1 MRNKR
6 YKINQSMLS
15 TRIAFT
21 LMILTI
27 FITGR
32 NIPLPLV
39 DVEQSINESPFF
51 ETISISTGGDIANL
65 SIFVLGIGPYM
76 STMIIWRFITLG
88 NFIDE
93 RKIPRRIVDRWKNI
107 LTLIIAVIQS
117 LGILSNVHFNQ
128 QISFFGNNWLVL
140 TVTSLFSV
148 AGTFF
153 LIWLGNKNALFGF
166 GNTTIIILAG
176 IILRWFDFLKEL
188 FYIDITIFSEIQLQ
202 FLLFLGIWVVFIF
215 ITSIFVELSEQRLP
229 LHRITIS
236 GQFANDSYLPIK
248 LNPAGGL
255 PIMYA
260 LTVMS
265 LPQYLFQALTLIIPD
280 NEVLQYLILHLQ
292 MSDPFGVMIYACL
305 IFGLG
310 IGFAYINISPSDLAE
325 SLQKSG
331 DYISNI
337 PSGKPTYNYLTKKI
351 GRMAFV
357 GATWLATATVV
368 PWIIGLLEPSL
379 SQVSTL
385 VANVVILVSIA
396 VTIIQE
402 IQTVYIRKQYKS
414 IL

>member
-1 MRNKR
+1 
-6 YKINQSMLS
+6 MLS

>member
-15 TRIAFT
+15 TRITFT

-27 FITGR
+27 FIIGR

-39 DVEQSINESPFF
+39 NVEQSTNESQFF
-51 ETISISTGGDIANL
+51 ETISMATGGDIANL
-65 SIFVLGIGPYM
+65 SIFVLGLGPYM
-76 STMIIWRFITLG
+76 STMILWRFITLG

-93 RKIPRRIVDRWKNI
+93 RKIPRRTVDRWKNI

-117 LGILSNVHFNQ
+117 LGILSNLRFNQ
-128 QISFFGNNWLVL
+128 QLSILNNYWLVL
-140 TVTSLFSV
+140 MVTSLFSV
-148 AGTFF
+148 AGTFL

-188 FYIDITIFSEIQLQ
+188 FYLDTTMFSENQLRL
-202 FLLFLGIWVVFIF
+202 LLFLGCWVVFIF
-215 ITSIFVELSEQRLP
+215 ISSIFVEITEQRLP

-265 LPQYLFQALTLIIPD
+265 LPQYLFQALTLIIPE
-280 NEVLQYLILHLQ
+280 NEVLQYLMLHLQ
-292 MSDPFGVMIYACL
+292 MNDPLGVIIYSCL

-310 IGFAYINISPSDLAE
+310 IGFAYVNISPSNLAE
-325 SLQKSG
+325 NLQKSG

-337 PSGKPTYNYLTKKI
+337 PSGKPTYNFLSNKI
-351 GRMAFV
+351 GKMAFV
-357 GATWLATATVV
+357 GVAWMVIATAV
-368 PWIIGLLEPSL
+368 PWIIGLLDPSL

-396 VTIIQE
+396 ITIIQE

>member
-1 MRNKR
+1 
-6 YKINQSMLS
+6 MLS
-15 TRIAFT
+15 TRITFT

-27 FITGR
+27 FIIGR

-39 DVEQSINESPFF
+39 NVEQSTNESQFF
-51 ETISISTGGDIANL
+51 ETISMATGGDIANL
-65 SIFVLGIGPYM
+65 SIFVLGLGPYM
-76 STMIIWRFITLG
+76 STMILWRFITLG

-93 RKIPRRIVDRWKNI
+93 RKIPRRTVDRWKNI

-117 LGILSNVHFNQ
+117 LGILSNLRFNQ
-128 QISFFGNNWLVL
+128 QLSILNNYWLVL
-140 TVTSLFSV
+140 MVTSLFSV
-148 AGTFF
+148 AGTFL

-188 FYIDITIFSEIQLQ
+188 FYLDTTMFSENQLRL
-202 FLLFLGIWVVFIF
+202 LLFLGCWVVFIF
-215 ITSIFVELSEQRLP
+215 ISSIFVEITEQRLP

-265 LPQYLFQALTLIIPD
+265 LPQYLFQALTLIIPE
-280 NEVLQYLILHLQ
+280 NEVLQYLMLHLQ
-292 MSDPFGVMIYACL
+292 MNDPLGVIIYSCL

-310 IGFAYINISPSDLAE
+310 IGFAYVNISPSNLAE
-325 SLQKSG
+325 NLQKSG

-337 PSGKPTYNYLTKKI
+337 PSGKPTYNFLSNKI
-351 GRMAFV
+351 GKMAFV
-357 GATWLATATVV
+357 GVAWMVIATAV
-368 PWIIGLLEPSL
+368 PWIIGLLDPSL

-396 VTIIQE
+396 ITIIQE

>member
-1 MRNKR
+1 
-6 YKINQSMLS
+6 MLS
-15 TRIAFT
+15 TRITFT

-27 FITGR
+27 FIIGR

-39 DVEQSINESPFF
+39 NVEQSTNESQFF
-51 ETISISTGGDIANL
+51 ETISMATGGDIANL
-65 SIFVLGIGPYM
+65 SIFVLGLGPYM
-76 STMIIWRFITLG
+76 STMILWRFITLG

-93 RKIPRRIVDRWKNI
+93 RKIPRRTVDRWKNI

-117 LGILSNVHFNQ
+117 LGILSNLRFNQ
-128 QISFFGNNWLVL
+128 QLSILNNYWLVL
-140 TVTSLFSV
+140 MVTSLFSV
-148 AGTFF
+148 AGTFL

-188 FYIDITIFSEIQLQ
+188 FYLDTTMFSENQLRL
-202 FLLFLGIWVVFIF
+202 LLFLGCWVVFIF
-215 ITSIFVELSEQRLP
+215 ISSIFVEITEQRLP

-265 LPQYLFQALTLIIPD
+265 LPQYLFQALTLIIPE
-280 NEVLQYLILHLQ
+280 NEVLQYLMLHLQ
-292 MSDPFGVMIYACL
+292 MNDPLGVIIYSCL

-310 IGFAYINISPSDLAE
+310 IGFAYVNISPSDLAE
-325 SLQKSG
+325 NLQKSG

-337 PSGKPTYNYLTKKI
+337 PSGKPTYNFLSNKI
-351 GRMAFV
+351 GKMAFV
-357 GATWLATATVV
+357 GVAWMVIATAV
-368 PWIIGLLEPSL
+368 PWIIGLLDPSL

-396 VTIIQE
+396 ITIIQE

>member
-1 MRNKR
+1 MRNTSHR
-6 YKINQSMLS
+6 INQSMLS
-15 TRIAFT
+15 TRITFT
-21 LMILTI
+21 LIILTI
-27 FITGR
+27 FIIGR

-39 DVEQSINESPFF
+39 DVEQSTNESQLF
-51 ETISISTGGDIANL
+51 ETISMATGGDIANL
-65 SIFVLGIGPYM
+65 SVFVLGIGPYM
-76 STMIIWRFITLG
+76 STMILWRFITLG
-88 NFIDE
+88 DFIDE
-93 RKIPRRIVDRWKNI
+93 RKMPSRIVDRWKNI

-128 QISFFGNNWLVL
+128 QISFLNNYWIAL

-176 IILRWFDFLKEL
+176 IILSWIDFIKEL
-188 FYIDITIFSEIQLQ
+188 FYIDTTMFSEIQLQ
-202 FLLFLGIWVVFIF
+202 LLLFLGCWVVFIF
-215 ITSIFVELSEQRLP
+215 ITSTLVEMSEQRLP

-236 GQFANDSYLPIK
+236 GQFANDTYLPIK

-292 MSDPFGVMIYACL
+292 MNDPLGVMIYACL

-310 IGFAYINISPSDLAE
+310 IGFAFVNISPRDLAE
-325 SLQKSG
+325 NLQKSG

-337 PSGKPTYNYLTKKI
+337 SSGKPTYNYLTKKV

-357 GATWLATATVV
+357 GATWLAIATVI

-396 VTIIQE
+396 ITIIQE

>member
-15 TRIAFT
+15 TRITFT

-27 FITGR
+27 FIIGR

-39 DVEQSINESPFF
+39 NVEQSTNESQFF
-51 ETISISTGGDIANL
+51 ETISMATGGDIANL
-65 SIFVLGIGPYM
+65 SIFVLGLGPYM
-76 STMIIWRFITLG
+76 STMILWRFITLG

-93 RKIPRRIVDRWKNI
+93 RKIPRRTVDRWKNI

-117 LGILSNVHFNQ
+117 LGILSNLRFNQ
-128 QISFFGNNWLVL
+128 QLSILNNYWLVL
-140 TVTSLFSV
+140 MVTSLFSV
-148 AGTFF
+148 AGTFL

-188 FYIDITIFSEIQLQ
+188 FYLDTTMFSENQLRL
-202 FLLFLGIWVVFIF
+202 LLFLGCWVVFIF
-215 ITSIFVELSEQRLP
+215 ISSIFVEITEQRLP

-265 LPQYLFQALTLIIPD
+265 LPQYLFQALTLIIPE
-280 NEVLQYLILHLQ
+280 NEVLQYLMLHLQ
-292 MSDPFGVMIYACL
+292 MNDPLGVIIYSCL

-310 IGFAYINISPSDLAE
+310 MGFAYVNISPSDLAE
-325 SLQKSG
+325 NLQKSG

-337 PSGKPTYNYLTKKI
+337 PSGKPTYNFLSNKI
-351 GRMAFV
+351 GKMAFV
-357 GATWLATATVV
+357 GVAWMVIATAV
-368 PWIIGLLEPSL
+368 PWIIGLLDPSL

-396 VTIIQE
+396 ITIIQE

>member
-15 TRIAFT
+15 TRITFT

-27 FITGR
+27 FIIGR

-39 DVEQSINESPFF
+39 NVEQSTNESQFF
-51 ETISISTGGDIANL
+51 ETISMATGGDIANL
-65 SIFVLGIGPYM
+65 SIFVLGLGPYM
-76 STMIIWRFITLG
+76 STMILWRFITLG

-93 RKIPRRIVDRWKNI
+93 RKIPRRTVDRWKNI

-117 LGILSNVHFNQ
+117 LGILSNLRFNQ
-128 QISFFGNNWLVL
+128 QLSILNNYWLVL
-140 TVTSLFSV
+140 MVTSLFSV
-148 AGTFF
+148 AGTFL

-188 FYIDITIFSEIQLQ
+188 FYLDTTMFSENQLRL
-202 FLLFLGIWVVFIF
+202 LLFLGCWVVFIF
-215 ITSIFVELSEQRLP
+215 ISSIFVEITEQRLP

-265 LPQYLFQALTLIIPD
+265 LPQYLFQALTLIIPE
-280 NEVLQYLILHLQ
+280 NEVLQYLMLHLQ
-292 MSDPFGVMIYACL
+292 MNDPLGVIIYSCL

-310 IGFAYINISPSDLAE
+310 IGFAYVNISPSDLAE
-325 SLQKSG
+325 NLQKSG

-337 PSGKPTYNYLTKKI
+337 PSGKPTYNFLSNKI
-351 GRMAFV
+351 GKMAFV
-357 GATWLATATVV
+357 GVAWMVIATAV
-368 PWIIGLLEPSL
+368 PWIIGLLDPSL

-396 VTIIQE
+396 ITIIQE